1 MIARFEFVVKNF
13 SSGNASQ
20 DEVGVFHRDSV
31 DVIVLA
37 DGAGNSV
44 TAGTAAQAVVDVVA
58 AISCEDWA
66 SADETR
72 LLHLFRELDERL
84 VQLNKGESTGVVCV
98 LRGEEIIGASV
109 GDSGAWVIT
118 DSEYVD
124 LTAQQRRKP
133 LLGSGAAMPV
143 AFRHTWTSGK
153 IFVASDGLWKYTAPF
168 KIIDLIRREPVYPSF
183 GEEIFRL
190 VRMPSGGYQDDV
202 SFALGQWAG
211 EFRTGGRRECNRWIY
226 DLVFCGECGAHVPVF
241 RDLGPDE
248 QRILDEL
255 TQTQPHYARIAET
268 TGLSQ
273 FDAKV
278 WRTHL
283 RKSLQ
288 TKGKMNSTPCPKC
301 GRWLRTPLAK
311 QCLHCGA
318 DWHK

>member
-1 MIARFEFVVKNF
+1 MIARFEFVTENAASEK
-13 SSGNASQ
+13 ASQ
-20 DEVGVFHRDSV
+20 DEVHVFHRDTV
-31 DVIVLA
+31 DVVVLA

-44 TAGTAAQAVVDVVA
+44 TAGAAARTVVDVVA
-58 AISCEDWA
+58 AVPCEDWA
-66 SADETR
+66 SVDEHR
-72 LLHLFRELDERL
+72 LLRLFRELDERL
-84 VQLNKGESTGVVCV
+84 VQLDKGESTGVVCL

-143 AFRHTWTSGK
+143 VFRHNWANGK
-153 IFVASDGLWKYTAPF
+153 ILVASDGLIKYADPF
-168 KIIDLIRREPVYPSF
+168 KIIDLIRREPVYPGF
-183 GEEIFRL
+183 GKEVLRL

-241 RDLGPDE
+241 RDLGPGE
-248 QRILDEL
+248 QRILDDL
-255 TQTQPHYARIAET
+255 TQARPHYRRIAEA
-268 TGLSQ
+268 TGLSD
-273 FDAKV
+273 FNAKV

-283 RKSLQ
+283 DKPLQ